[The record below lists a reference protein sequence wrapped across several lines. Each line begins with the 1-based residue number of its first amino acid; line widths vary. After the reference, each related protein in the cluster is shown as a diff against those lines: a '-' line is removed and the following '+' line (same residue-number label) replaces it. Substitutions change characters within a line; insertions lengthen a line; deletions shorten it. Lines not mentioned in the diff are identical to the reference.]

1 MASGF
6 LKRLL
11 PALAL
16 TATALT
22 VQAGESITLA
32 STTSTENS
40 GLFGYILPI
49 FEKASG
55 IQVKVVALGTG
66 QALDVGKRGDAD
78 ALLVHDRAKEEAF
91 VAEGFG
97 AYRKDVMYNDF
108 VVVGPAAD
116 PAGIASTKSTDEAF
130 AKIADSGSA
139 FASRADRSGTHS
151 AEMRFWKGAGKNPEG
166 QAWYKASGSGMGAT
180 LNMAAGIGAYTL
192 SDRGSW
198 ALQEPAGSQNPV
210 SGRPEALQPLWRD
223 SDQSGQA
230 SACEEGSGRDL
241 HQLDHLRCRPP
252 GDRRLQTAWRAVVLP
267 PGRQIVRAR

>member
-1 MASGF
+1 MAYGF
-6 LKRLL
+6 LKRIL

-16 TATALT
+16 SAAALT

-40 GLFGYILPI
+40 GLFGYLLPI

-108 VVVGPAAD
+108 VIVGPAAD
-116 PAGIASTKSTDEAF
+116 PAGVAGAKTAGEAF
-130 AKIADSGSA
+130 AKIADSGST

-151 AEMRFWKGAGKNPEG
+151 AELRFWKAVGKDPEG
-166 QAWYKASGSGMGAT
+166 KPWYKASGSGMGAT

-198 ALQEPAGSQNPV
+198 ANFKNRQDLKILFQGDPKLYNPYGVILVNPARHPHV
-210 SGRPEALQPLWRD
+210 KKAAAERFIDWIT
-223 SDQSGQA
+223 
-230 SACEEGSGRDL
+230 SA
-241 HQLDHLRCRPP
+241 
-252 GDRRLQTAWRAVVLP
+252 A
-267 PGRQIVRAR
+267 GRQAIADFKLNGEQLFFPLPAK

>member
-6 LKRLL
+6 LKRIL

-16 TATALT
+16 SAAALT
-22 VQAGESITLA
+22 AHAGESITLA

-91 VAEGFG
+91 VADGFG

-108 VVVGPAAD
+108 VIVGPAAD
-116 PAGIASTKSTDEAF
+116 PAGIASAKTTDEAF

-139 FASRADRSGTHS
+139 FASRADRSGTHA
-151 AEMRFWKGAGKNPEG
+151 AELRFWKAAGKAPEG
-166 QAWYKASGSGMGAT
+166 QGWYKASGSGMGAT
-180 LNMAAGIGAYTL
+180 LNMAAGVGAYTL

-198 ALQEPAGSQNPV
+198 ANFKNRQDLKILFQGDPALYNPYGV
-210 SGRPEALQPLWRD
+210 ILINPEKHPHVKKAAAETFIHWITSDAGHQAIADYKLHGEQLFFPLK
-223 SDQSGQA
+223 A
-230 SACEEGSGRDL
+230 K
-241 HQLDHLRCRPP
+241 
-252 GDRRLQTAWRAVVLP
+252 
-267 PGRQIVRAR
+267 